1 MKGANIYYFFI
12 LLFLFTS
19 CSKNDTY
26 SQVRYKGGKK
36 HAPPGPN
43 ILPNSSG
50 SYNIN
55 TPLSGSLKDS
65 LDRQVNKMFAVTGMP
80 GITAAMLIEGKGL
93 WQIDTGF
100 ISKPEQ
106 RKVDSTT
113 LFYWASVA
121 KLITATIIATL
132 VQEHKLSYDSK
143 LSNWY
148 PQFQHAND
156 ITIDELLKH
165 TSGLYSFNT
174 DSTFHYSKRYY
185 APPELFDLVKANK
198 NLFRPGEYWSYSNTG
213 YLLLAL
219 IAEKIEGQAFA
230 QIVQERIAAPLHLT
244 SLKVLTPREHPANLA
259 LAHVNGNTITEDYS
273 TPLGAGNIISNAKDM
288 VVLLYSLLTGRI
300 STLDLTNHRLGDL
313 YPMFEKGMY
322 YGRGIILSD
331 FNEINQTNDYWIG
344 HNGGTEDY
352 RALLIYDA
360 ATKAFVAVAVNQHI
374 PVEAITRKL
383 LEQIK

>member
-1 MKGANIYYFFI
+1 MKGANIYCFLI
-12 LLFLFTS
+12 LIFLLTCFN
-19 CSKNDTY
+19 KNNTY
-26 SQVRYKGGKK
+26 GQSRYKGGKK
-36 HAPPGPN
+36 HTPPAANLLPDPN
-43 ILPNSSG
+43 GN
-50 SYNIN
+50 YNLN
-55 TPLSGSLKDS
+55 TPLSGFLKDT
-65 LDRQVNKMFAVTGMP
+65 LDKQVDKVFSITGMP

-106 RKVDSTT
+106 RKVDSST
-113 LFYWASVA
+113 LFYWASVS
-121 KLITATIIATL
+121 KIITATIIAIL
-132 VQEHKLSYDSK
+132 VEEHKLSYDSK
-143 LSNWY
+143 LSEWY
-148 PQFQHAND
+148 PQFQDATQ

-219 IAEKIEGQAFA
+219 ITEKIEGKTFA
-230 QIVQERIAAPLHLT
+230 QIVQQRIAGPLHLP
-244 SLKVLTPREHPANLA
+244 SLKVLAPGDSPANLA
-259 LAHVNGNTITEDYS
+259 LAHANGTTITEDYS
-273 TPLGAGNIISNAKDM
+273 TPLGAGNIIGNAKDM
-288 VVLLYSLLTGRI
+288 VVLLYSLLTGKI
-300 STLDLTNHRLGDL
+300 STLDLTNDGLHDL

-322 YGRGIILSD
+322 YGRGIILTD
-331 FNEINQTNDYWIG
+331 FNEINQTNGYWIG

-352 RALLIYDA
+352 RALLIYDT
-360 ATKAFVAVAVNQHI
+360 ATKAFVAIAVNQHI